1 MTWDQDCCWLFSSLE
16 RTSAWDTWA
25 PSPLEPT
32 CGGSGF
38 LLPWLFG
45 YGSCWS
51 TPGSTDHDVSMS
63 CPVLVMFKCLD
74 YNMYLGHSVTTC
86 SVMEILATP
95 SNSSQPSMN
104 ATNITTGSNWTSLA
118 TGHCPRNQKES
129 IENWC
134 LLVIVSLGAV
144 DPPSQLPE
152 VPSNPH

>member
-1 MTWDQDCCWLFSSLE
+1 
-16 RTSAWDTWA
+16 
-25 PSPLEPT
+25 
-32 CGGSGF
+32 
-38 LLPWLFG
+38 
-45 YGSCWS
+45 
-51 TPGSTDHDVSMS
+51 MS

-86 SVMEILATP
+86 SVMEISATP

-104 ATNITTGSNWTSLA
+104 ATNITTGSSGTNLA

-134 LLVIVSLGAV
+134 LLVVVSLGAV

-152 VPSNPH
+152 VHPILTRYQWLIQFSKKSLSWLIQGLSQGGFIKRVRDITWVS